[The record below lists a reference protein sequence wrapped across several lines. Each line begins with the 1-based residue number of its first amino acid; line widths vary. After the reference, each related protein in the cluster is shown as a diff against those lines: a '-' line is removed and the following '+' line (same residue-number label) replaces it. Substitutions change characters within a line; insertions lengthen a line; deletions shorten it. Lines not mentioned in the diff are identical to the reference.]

1 MAAVAELP
9 LIHGEGR
16 GEHSWR
22 PWLAQAGVREIA
34 LQECLPSTSRL
45 VVVAPHPDDEVL
57 ACGGLLSMHA
67 ESGGAVLL
75 VAVTDGEASHRG
87 STVWTRTE
95 LARQRCSE
103 RLQGLERLGLP
114 APEIARLALPDGH
127 LAEHMAPLR
136 SGLLALLQ
144 ADDVLVSTWPH
155 DGHPDHEATG
165 RAARMALPCCR
176 LHLHRRAGMDVA
188 LGCNGRPARAL
199 AAVACPA
206 VERRGRGAKTLG
218 AGRAS
223 QPARPAGRRALAP
236 VLGSAIRARVAWP
249 AEYYFV

>member
-34 LQECLPSTSRL
+34 LQDCLPSTSRL

-165 RAARMALPCCR
+165 RAARMACLAVGCTFIAAPVWMWHWAATADLRVPWRLLRALP
-176 LHLHRRAGMDVA
+176 LSDAVVA
-188 LGCNGRPARAL
+188 RKLSAL
-199 AAVACPA
+199 AAHRSQLGP
-206 VERRGRGAKTLG
+206 RDGG
-218 AGRAS
+218 AG
-223 QPARPAGRRALAP
+223 P